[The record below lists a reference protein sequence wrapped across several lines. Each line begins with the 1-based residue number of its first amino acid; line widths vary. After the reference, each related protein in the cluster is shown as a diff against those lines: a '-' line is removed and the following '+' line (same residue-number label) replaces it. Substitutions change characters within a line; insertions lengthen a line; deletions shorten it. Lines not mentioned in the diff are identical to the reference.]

1 MSACVPSC
9 NCPASVRCGVLNTS
23 GALSETSFGVAALA
37 QISGSFQLLNCIR
50 VCGLITT
57 LMTHKN
63 FGGDEIPEKRKV
75 CGLRASKQMLKHYSH
90 IRIEAK
96 RTVLESIVRPQAEAA
111 NPVESELGRSPAPT
125 VVQQVEG

>member
-1 MSACVPSC
+1 
-9 NCPASVRCGVLNTS
+9 
-23 GALSETSFGVAALA
+23 
-37 QISGSFQLLNCIR
+37 
-50 VCGLITT
+50 
-57 LMTHKN
+57 
-63 FGGDEIPEKRKV
+63 
-75 CGLRASKQMLKHYSH
+75 MLKHYSH